1 MQPTAVTPA
10 RIDPP
15 AQPLSLLRLLRA
27 VVRNPIESWP
37 RAVYREHLH
46 RSRMPGRDAVFI
58 MYPALIRQV
67 LVDEADSFEKG
78 MMARRA
84 LEPVLGDAILIAD
97 GARWRWQ
104 RRAAAPLFRREQLLE
119 FLPAMIAA
127 AERTRERW
135 LSYPTASEID
145 VAREM
150 MRTTFDIVLAT
161 MLSGSSAGDTAR
173 LERAIADYLESTS
186 WVMALTIVGA
196 PRWVPY
202 PGMRK
207 ARRGRDYLK
216 QLVDGLTTEVARSG
230 ASRND
235 LLSLL
240 IGANDPQTGRSMS
253 ETDVRDNILTFVM
266 AGHETTA
273 LALTWTFYLL
283 SLHRDVEARVRS
295 EIAAVTGGSPVRG
308 EHLES
313 LRYTQQVIQEAMRL
327 YPPVPLIVREAR
339 RVLRLGTEM
348 IGPGTFVYVPVYAVH
363 RHEEFWDRPDVFD
376 PDRFAPEAVKAR
388 DRYVYLPFGA
398 GPRICVGMSF
408 AQMEATAVLA
418 VLLSS
423 LRLRLRPG
431 YVPEPKLR
439 VTLRPARGMPMRL
452 IASA

>member
-104 RRAAAPLFRREQLLE
+104 RRAAAPLFRREQLLD

-173 LERAIADYLESTS
+173 LERAIDL
-186 WVMALTIVGA
+186 VGHGA
-196 PRWVPY
+196 HHRRRASL
-202 PGMRK
+202 GSLSGHAQGAARARLSQT
-207 ARRGRDYLK
+207 ARRRPD
-216 QLVDGLTTEVARSG
+216 DR
-230 ASRND
+230 
-235 LLSLL
+235 
-240 IGANDPQTGRSMS
+240 GRSQRS
-253 ETDVRDNILTFVM
+253 
-266 AGHETTA
+266 
-273 LALTWTFYLL
+273 L
-283 SLHRDVEARVRS
+283 SQRS
-295 EIAAVTGGSPVRG
+295 
-308 EHLES
+308 
-313 LRYTQQVIQEAMRL
+313 
-327 YPPVPLIVREAR
+327 IVAPDRSQRSA
-339 RVLRLGTEM
+339 
-348 IGPGTFVYVPVYAVH
+348 
-363 RHEEFWDRPDVFD
+363 DRPLH
-376 PDRFAPEAVKAR
+376 ER
-388 DRYVYLPFGA
+388 DR
-398 GPRICVGMSF
+398 RS
-408 AQMEATAVLA
+408 
-418 VLLSS
+418 
-423 LRLRLRPG
+423 
-431 YVPEPKLR
+431 
-439 VTLRPARGMPMRL
+439 
-452 IASA
+452 